1 MNDYLKRK
9 KQSFFAPELSNTVN
23 LLGNILGSVIKK
35 QEGLIY
41 YNKVEKIRSLSK
53 ASKNSKNINVIDKA
67 FKKLQKTIINLN
79 PRESLIVARSF
90 SQFLNLSNL
99 AESLFSVYK
108 IDSSYVR
115 KAQGTNEFVILENAI
130 SNLLNKKKV
139 SKNKFYQLAKNIN
152 IELVLTAH
160 PTEVKR
166 RTLIQ
171 KFSQLSSILSNFH
184 NLRIFTKKHISNEEK
199 KLEENLSEEITTIWK
214 TDELKRTRPTPVEE
228 AKWGLA
234 VIEESIWNAIPKVCR
249 RFNQSVKNYTKKDL
263 PINFSPIKFGSWIG
277 GDRDG
282 NPNVTA
288 KTTEEVVLL
297 SRWKAA
303 NLYEKELTNLIQ
315 SLSMHE
321 CSSEIKKITRI
332 TNEPYRVFLRPIRD
346 KMKNTQKLIEL
357 NLTKNLKINHSK
369 LVNSI
374 DEVIEPLNAVYRSL
388 CLTNCKE
395 IADGKVLNLLRQ
407 ANTFGLSLAK
417 IDIRQESNRHLNL
430 IHNICKKNGYGNY
443 KEWDES
449 KKISFLSKQ
458 FLSKKHLI
466 SKNIRLN
473 KEDREVFSTFKLLS
487 KIPKEC
493 LGAYIISM
501 ASNVS
506 DVLAVMLL
514 QKEAGISFYLRVVP
528 LFETLNDLKNS
539 HLIINKLFSISWYLK
554 LNTFHQEIMIG
565 YSDSS
570 KDAGSFAAGWA
581 QYCALEKLQKI
592 ANKYKVT
599 LNFFHGRGGS
609 VGRGGGPVYAA
620 LLSQPPGTV
629 NGSTRVTEQGE
640 IIQQKFHSEALAEYS
655 LGTYV
660 GAVIE
665 ATLNPPP
672 KPKKEW
678 YKLMDN
684 MSEVSS
690 KTYNYYLNNNPHFL
704 EYYKY
709 ITPQKLL
716 EKLLIGSRP
725 SKRKKTDNIKDL
737 RAIPWVF
744 AWTQIRFIIPSWLGT
759 LQALNFSKQ
768 KNNKLIINNMIRK
781 WPYFYSMMDMLD
793 MVLVKTDQR
802 VIKFYEECLANE
814 NQKIIGNE
822 LRQQLTSLINLNKKI
837 IPQNIIEQRK
847 IYRRSI
853 KIRNTYA
860 ETLNLLQADLMN
872 KISINKYSKKNKKII
887 LDAILTTISGLSAA
901 MKNTG

>member
-1 MNDYLKRK
+1 
-9 KQSFFAPELSNTVN
+9 
-23 LLGNILGSVIKK
+23 
-35 QEGLIY
+35 
-41 YNKVEKIRSLSK
+41 
-53 ASKNSKNINVIDKA
+53 
-67 FKKLQKTIINLN
+67 
-79 PRESLIVARSF
+79 
-90 SQFLNLSNL
+90 
-99 AESLFSVYK
+99 
-108 IDSSYVR
+108 
-115 KAQGTNEFVILENAI
+115 
-130 SNLLNKKKV
+130 
-139 SKNKFYQLAKNIN
+139 
-152 IELVLTAH
+152 
-160 PTEVKR
+160 
-166 RTLIQ
+166 
-171 KFSQLSSILSNFH
+171 
-184 NLRIFTKKHISNEEK
+184 
-199 KLEENLSEEITTIWK
+199 
-214 TDELKRTRPTPVEE
+214 
-228 AKWGLA
+228 
-234 VIEESIWNAIPKVCR
+234 
-249 RFNQSVKNYTKKDL
+249 
-263 PINFSPIKFGSWIG
+263 
-277 GDRDG
+277 
-282 NPNVTA
+282 
-288 KTTEEVVLL
+288 
-297 SRWKAA
+297 
-303 NLYEKELTNLIQ
+303 
-315 SLSMHE
+315 
-321 CSSEIKKITRI
+321 
-332 TNEPYRVFLRPIRD
+332 
-346 KMKNTQKLIEL
+346 
-357 NLTKNLKINHSK
+357 
-369 LVNSI
+369 
-374 DEVIEPLNAVYRSL
+374 
-388 CLTNCKE
+388 
-395 IADGKVLNLLRQ
+395 
-407 ANTFGLSLAK
+407 
-417 IDIRQESNRHLNL
+417 
-430 IHNICKKNGYGNY
+430 
-443 KEWDES
+443 
-449 KKISFLSKQ
+449 
-458 FLSKKHLI
+458 
-466 SKNIRLN
+466 
-473 KEDREVFSTFKLLS
+473 
-487 KIPKEC
+487 
-493 LGAYIISM
+493 M
-501 ASNVS
+501 ASNLS

-599 LNFFHGRGGS
+599 INFFHGRGGS

-620 LLSQPPGTV
+620 LLSQPPETV
-629 NGSTRVTEQGE
+629 NGRTRVTEQGE

-678 YKLMDN
+678 YKLMDK

-690 KTYNYYLNNNPHFL
+690 KTYNYYLNDNPHFL
-704 EYYKY
+704 EYYKN

-725 SKRKKTDNIKDL
+725 SKRKKTENIKDL

-814 NQKIIGNE
+814 NQKKIGNE
-822 LRQQLTSLINLNKKI
+822 LRQQLTSLINLNKKL

-853 KIRNTYA
+853 RIRNTYA

-872 KISINKYSKKNKKII
+872 KISRKKYSKKNKKII